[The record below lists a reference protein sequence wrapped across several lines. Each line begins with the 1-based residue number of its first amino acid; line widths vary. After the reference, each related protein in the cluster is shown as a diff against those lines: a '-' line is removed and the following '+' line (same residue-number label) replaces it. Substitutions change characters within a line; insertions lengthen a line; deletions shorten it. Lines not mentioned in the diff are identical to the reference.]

1 MQGRTNRK
9 KEQGFTALEMIVV
22 IAVVVLLA
30 VMLLPLLL
38 GARSNRP
45 PYRISCVSNLKQMG
59 LSARMWANDNGG
71 KFPWQVSTST
81 NGTLELVNGPSV
93 SPHFLI
99 MSNELNSPK
108 ILACGH
114 DVKRT
119 RADHW
124 PEFGDTNLSYFIGIE
139 ADETKPQ
146 SILSGDRNITGGVR
160 VANTIF
166 QFTINSAVGFTKDL
180 HNKCGNLGFGDG
192 SAQQID
198 PAALGNQINAAI
210 LSSGQPAL
218 RLAIP

>member
-22 IAVVVLLA
+22 IAILVLLA
-30 VMLLPLLL
+30 VLLLPTM
-38 GARSNRP
+38 ARRKIYERP
-45 PYRISCVSNLKQMG
+45 INCVSNLKQVG
-59 LSARMWANDNGG
+59 LAARMWANDNGE

-81 NGTLELVNGPSV
+81 NGTLELVNGPRV
-93 SPHFLI
+93 SPHFLV

-108 ILACGH
+108 ILACGN

-119 RADHW
+119 KAVFFS
-124 PEFGDTNLSYFIGIE
+124 EFDDSHLSYFVGLD

-146 SILSGDRNITGGVR
+146 SILSGDRNITGGVL
-160 VANTIF
+160 VTNKVF
-166 QFTINSAVGFTKDL
+166 QFTSNSVVGFTKEL
-180 HNKCGNLGFGDG
+180 HDQQGNLALGDG
-192 SAQQID
+192 SAMQVSRS
-198 PAALGNQINAAI
+198 AVGNQINVAL